1 MISELLSYTWK
12 GVTGYSYGYILVSN
26 ISRIDD
32 IKKDKRTKVLWGGVN
47 LISLQQNV
55 Y

>member
-26 ISRIDD
+26 KSR
-32 IKKDKRTKVLWGGVN
+32 LN
-47 LISLQQNV
+47 FNFSS
-55 Y
+55 